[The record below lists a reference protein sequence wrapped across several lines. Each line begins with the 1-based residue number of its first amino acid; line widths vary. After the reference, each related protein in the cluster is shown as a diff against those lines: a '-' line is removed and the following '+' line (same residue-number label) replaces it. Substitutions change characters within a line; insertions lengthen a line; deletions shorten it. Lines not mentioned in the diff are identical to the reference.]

1 MRASAPKI
9 TLIEIIKIV
18 TSTIQPRTKFDD
30 DKVAELAQSIAAH
43 GILQPLIVR
52 NSDKTLY
59 EIVAGERR
67 YRAAKIVGLTK
78 IPCIVMNVMNDKALA
93 IALVENIQRQDLN
106 PIEEA
111 QAYSRLKETMGLSQ
125 EEVAARVGKD
135 RASVANTIRLLKLPQ
150 IVQSLVVGGEISMG
164 HARALLALE
173 SQEMMAMVAKKIIRD
188 NMSVRKTEA
197 LIRSLKSGHTTS
209 DGLRSKAMSDE
220 ELIIQRDIQKKLEE
234 ALGTRVALKRE
245 NSGYAIVVHFAT
257 VNQLNGILEVLGVE
271 I

>member
-1 MRASAPKI
+1 MRASPPKI
-9 TLIEIIKIV
+9 TLIATDNIV

-52 NSDKTLY
+52 NSDKGCY

-67 YRAAKIVGLTK
+67 YRAARIVGLIK

-111 QAYSRLKETMGLSQ
+111 QAYARLKEAMGLSQ

-135 RASVANTIRLLKLPQ
+135 RASVANTIRLLKLPHL
-150 IVQSLVVGGEISMG
+150 VQSLVVSGEISMG

-173 SQEMMAMVAKKIIRD
+173 SREMMAMVAKKIIRD
-188 NMSVRKTEA
+188 NMSVRKAEG
-197 LIRSLKSGHTTS
+197 LIRSLKSGHITL
-209 DGLRSKAMSDE
+209 DGQRSKTLNDD
-220 ELIIQRDIQKKLEE
+220 ELIIQRDVQKKLEE
-234 ALGTRVALKRE
+234 ALGTRVALKKE
-245 NSGYAIVVHFAT
+245 NAGYAIVVHFAT
-257 VNQLNGILEVLGVE
+257 VNQLNGILEVLGVD